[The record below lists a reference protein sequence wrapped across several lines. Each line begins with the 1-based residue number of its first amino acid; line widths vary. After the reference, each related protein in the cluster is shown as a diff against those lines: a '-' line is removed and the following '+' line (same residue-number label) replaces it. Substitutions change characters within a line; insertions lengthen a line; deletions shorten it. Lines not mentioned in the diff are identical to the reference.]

1 MNSTEIEEIIKSH
14 FPVINKDSVIAF
26 AKFSSFLNFKKGKKL
41 IYEGKKHHSFY
52 LILKGSAKAYY
63 TKETK
68 EVCSWFAFENEVIAT
83 IKTFNGLPS
92 NETIVLLEDSKLLQF
107 KTESIKELANTNLD
121 VSHLLNYIITEHAV
135 FLEEKLYQLQF
146 MSSEERYKALINM
159 APEILQKVSLTDIA
173 SYLGVS
179 RETLSRI
186 RRNK

>member
-1 MNSTEIEEIIKSH
+1 M
-14 FPVINKDSVIAF
+14 
-26 AKFSSFLNFKKGKKL
+26 
-41 IYEGKKHHSFY
+41 
-52 LILKGSAKAYY
+52 
-63 TKETK
+63 
-68 EVCSWFAFENEVIAT
+68 
-83 IKTFNGLPS
+83 
-92 NETIVLLEDSKLLQF
+92 LLEDSKLLQF
-107 KTESIKELANTNLD
+107 KTESIKELANSNLD

-146 MSSEERYKALINM
+146 MSSEERYKALINV

>member
-1 MNSTEIEEIIKSH
+1 MNKTEIQEIIKSH
-14 FPVINKDSVIAF
+14 FPTLNKDSVIILSKYA
-26 AKFSSFLNFKKGKKL
+26 SFLNLKKRTEL
-41 IYEGKKHHSFY
+41 ISERKRHHNFY

-63 TKETK
+63 TKESK
-68 EVCSWFAFENEVIAT
+68 EVCSWFAFENEIVAT
-83 IKTFNGLPS
+83 IRAFNGLPS

-107 KTESIKELANTNLD
+107 KTESIKELANTNID

-146 MSSEERYKALINM
+146 MSSEERYKALINV